1 MRIVFVQSQN
11 TENGDVAIENI
22 REMACRHALPGDL
35 WLLPEVFD
43 TGWNLRPGE
52 RIDGSQNIVFLRQM
66 SQEFRISIAGSFYLA
81 SEGCIHNRFY
91 VVTADGSEYY
101 CDKRHLFGDFELMN
115 VAPGDSLLTFPLNGI
130 MFRVVVCYDL
140 RFPVWCRNNGGDY
153 DALICISQWPSSRQ
167 QDRSLLLAARALEN
181 VSYVLNCNGLG
192 ASMVYSPDGRIDFL
206 MPQGSDVAFYELD
219 IERLRKYRAGHPH
232 LRNMDKFEIKM

>member
-1 MRIVFVQSQN
+1 MRIAFVQSKNQ
-11 TENGDVAIENI
+11 ENGEVAIEDI
-22 REMACRHALPGDL
+22 REMACRHALPDDF

-52 RIDGSQNIVFLRQM
+52 RIDGSQNIGFLRQM
-66 SQEFRISIAGSFYLA
+66 AQEFGISIGGSFYLA
-81 SEGCIHNRFY
+81 EDGCIHNRFY
-91 VVTADGSEYY
+91 VVTPDGSEYH

-115 VAPGDSLLTFPLNGI
+115 VTPGDTMLTFPLGGVV
-130 MFRVVVCYDL
+130 FRAVVCYDL
-140 RFPVWCRNNGGDY
+140 RFPVWCRNSDDY
-153 DALICISQWPSSRQ
+153 DALICISQWPASRQ

-206 MPQGSDVAFYELD
+206 MPKGSDVAFYELD
-219 IERLRKYRAGHPH
+219 VERLRKYRAGHPH
-232 LRNMDKFEIKM
+232 LRNIDKFEIKM

>member
-140 RFPVWCRNNGGDY
+140 RFPVW
-153 DALICISQWPSSRQ
+153 
-167 QDRSLLLAARALEN
+167 
-181 VSYVLNCNGLG
+181 
-192 ASMVYSPDGRIDFL
+192 
-206 MPQGSDVAFYELD
+206 
-219 IERLRKYRAGHPH
+219 
-232 LRNMDKFEIKM
+232 